1 MWNGHVQDATEET
14 QQLVMALKAN
24 VWEKARSLDPMPI
37 DFRVASSKIEET
49 QKDGTHTHTNRVA
62 K

>member
-24 VWEKARSLDPMPI
+24 VWEQARSLLDPMPNI
-37 DFRVASSKIEET
+37 FSRCFG
-49 QKDGTHTHTNRVA
+49 KDSRNAERWHSHTHKQSR
-62 K
+62 